1 VTNAVIPENLLRLL
15 RSPLDGA
22 ELTQDGQE
30 LVAGAQ
36 RFPVTPT
43 GIPVFAKTFSTAEA
57 KVQQAHYDRV
67 AADYLENL
75 TYPHT
80 KAYMQYLDDA
90 LLAAVDPKTLGTVA
104 EICCGSGEAIKLFC
118 SRTISMIGIDIS
130 LNMLQ
135 AGRRQTSADNVH
147 FVQGDATKLPL
158 ADAAL
163 DSVFMLGGIHH
174 VSDRRALFAEIFRIL
189 RPGGHFYFREP
200 LNDFFL
206 WQGVRAIIYRLS
218 PNLDHAT
225 ERPVRWAETVP
236 LLRATGFDCRLWR
249 PLGLFGFCLF
259 MNSDVLVVNRLFRFI
274 PGIAGIVRASARID
288 DALLRLPALRRAGLQ
303 VVGLAVKPH
312 HVRPGAAA

>member
-1 VTNAVIPENLLRLL
+1 MDAVIPADLLRLL

-22 ELTQDGQE
+22 ELVQDGQE

-36 RFPVTPT
+36 RFAVTPT
-43 GIPVFAKTFSTAEA
+43 GIPIFAEVFSSPEA
-57 KVQQAHYDRV
+57 KVQQLHYDRV
-67 AADYLENL
+67 AGEYLENL

-80 KAYMQYLDDA
+80 QVYMQYLDDA
-90 LLAAVDPKTLGTVA
+90 LLAAVDANALGTVA
-104 EICCGSGEAIKLFC
+104 EICCGSGEAIKLLGH
-118 SRTISMIGIDIS
+118 RAGTMVGIDIS

-135 AGRRQTSADNVH
+135 AGRRQSFAKNVH
-147 FVQGDATKLPL
+147 FVQGDATRLPL

-174 VSDRRALFAEIFRIL
+174 VSDRRALFGEIFRIL
-189 RPGGHFYFREP
+189 RPGGQFYFREP

-206 WQGVRAIIYRLS
+206 WQGLRAIIYRLS

-236 LLRATGFDCRLWR
+236 LLRALGFECRLWR

-259 MNSDVLVVNRLFRFI
+259 MNSDVLVFNRLFRFI
-274 PGIAGIVRASARID
+274 PGIRGIVRASARLD
-288 DALLRLPALRRAGLQ
+288 DTLLRLPALRRAGLQ
-303 VVGLAVKPH
+303 VVGLAVKPS
-312 HVRPGAAA
+312 